1 VTTATAA
8 APSRLVPAGLIL
20 LSLVPV
26 LAGSAR
32 LAQPAAASLPLVVH
46 IVSASGYA
54 ILGAFQFSPGLR
66 RRRWHR
72 IAGRVLVPLGLAV
85 GLSALWLDQFASS
98 GGLLYVFRLVFATAM
113 LASLVLGF
121 AAIRS
126 GDVRRHRAWMT
137 RAYAIA
143 LAAGTQVVTQG
154 VGGAIVGTGEL
165 NLALLAG
172 AGWVVNLAVAEWAIR
187 RRPA

>member
-1 VTTATAA
+1 
-8 APSRLVPAGLIL
+8 
-20 LSLVPV
+20 
-26 LAGSAR
+26 
-32 LAQPAAASLPLVVH
+32 VH

-54 ILGAFQFSPGLR
+54 ILGAFQFSPRLR

-72 IAGRVLVPLGLAV
+72 VAGRVLVPLGLAV
-85 GLSALWLDQFASS
+85 ALSALWLNQFAAA
-98 GGLLYVFRLVFATAM
+98 GALLYAFRLVFGVAM

-126 GDVRRHRAWMT
+126 GDVPRHRAWMT

-154 VGGAIVGTGEL
+154 VGGALVGTSDL
-165 NLALLAG
+165 SLALLAG
-172 AGWVVNLAVAEWAIR
+172 AGWVVNLGVAEWAIR